1 MTHEER
7 RVALIVGLALGAFT
21 ILVVDAAARFL
32 CHS

>member
-7 RVALIVGLALGAFT
+7 RVAVIVGLALGVAT
-21 ILVVDAAARFL
+21 MLIVDAAVRFL